1 MKQILIQERGQCG
14 NPGDYFAK
22 TWSEYKKGFSKN
34 CEGWL
39 GLDKL
44 HNLTKQNN
52 YILKISFTIHNPLY
66 AMTNFDY
73 KFRERDFE
81 AYYNTFIVGTYFI
94 IPITI

>member
-1 MKQILIQERGQCG
+1 MNPILMQERGQCG

-39 GLDKL
+39 GLEKL

-52 YILKISFTIHNPLY
+52 YILKISFKIHKPNY
-66 AMTNFDY
+66 AMTIYDNAFG
-73 KFRERDFE
+73 ERDFE
-81 AYYNTFIVGTYFI
+81 VYYNKTSLSMGEL
-94 IPITI
+94 PCWN